1 MLPVQAHINLY
12 NGATSIRS
20 YYDIVYAYSLN
31 KGVTWSDPIIAD
43 REVNKAYIHPTIAA
57 IERRNDSAYVH
68 YTYYYDEIPGA
79 FNLGTPQNPKSVNNA
94 LRYNVQKFY
103 APAVGVNDN
112 VVVNNFTLEQ
122 NYPNPF
128 NPSTKISFSVSER
141 SNVSIKVFDMLGRE
155 VAELINSAKE
165 AGSYE
170 VTFDASNLSSG
181 LYIYTIN
188 AGNFSASKKM
198 MLMK

>member
-1 MLPVQAHINLY
+1 M
-12 NGATSIRS
+12 
-20 YYDIVYAYSLN
+20 D
-31 KGVTWSDPIIAD
+31 KGVTWSAPIIAD
-43 REVNKAYIHPTIAA
+43 REPNKAYVYPNIGAV
-57 IERRNDSAYVH
+57 ERRNDTAYVH
-68 YTYYYDEIPGA
+68 YVYMYDEIPGS
-79 FNLGTPQNPKSVNNA
+79 FVLSQNAKSVNNA
-94 LRYNVQKFY
+94 TIYNVQKFY
-103 APAVGVNDN
+103 APTVGVNDN
-112 VVVNNFTLEQ
+112 AVVNNFTLEQ

-128 NPSTKISFSVSER
+128 NPSTKISYSISER

-170 VTFDASNLSSG
+170 ITFDASNLSSG